1 MSPGRKTAQSAPEAQ
16 DALPVTSLLGKAE
29 IDVLCRV
36 SFQESPA
43 WLEPWAEDISA
54 CISDFS
60 VAVMKY
66 YDQKQLNKGGVY
78 LVYVSRDIGSTV
90 AGKEWGAMVA
100 GAGSQLVTFPSMHR
114 KQNGN
119 RKWSETKFSDLIPVM
134 DFLQPGSAS

>member
-1 MSPGRKTAQSAPEAQ
+1 MTDPGASGRWTPAILSPGRKTAQSAPEAQ

-66 YDQKQLNKGGVY
+66 YDQKQPVEASTY
-78 LVYVSRDIGSTV
+78 L
-90 AGKEWGAMVA
+90 A
-100 GAGSQLVTFPSMHR
+100 H
-114 KQNGN
+114 
-119 RKWSETKFSDLIPVM
+119 
-134 DFLQPGSAS
+134 FLRS